1 MGVLQSVYDEAI
13 SIRCLHLLMNKDII
27 VAKLDITSNHT
38 NKEYNQKLPY
48 GYEDIISW
56 LKKRRKFLCTRDAK
70 EFFKS
75 IGIVTD
81 EDFIEVTHCISLSDS
96 FWIKRIDSELKW
108 KDVSPWCNDYSRII
122 SSYALDGIII
132 DSDKNYFSPVIGTS
146 GSFPHTWKYNNGSI
160 TFVKAGSKY
169 TLGGINSGREPFSE
183 YYASV
188 IARSLGLDCVTYS
201 IRNHTRADG
210 RLDVVTECPIYTSES
225 IGSISACDLGL
236 NSYEDIINFAK
247 CKIPN
252 CYLKVINMLFLDCL
266 LLNTDRHYGNIEFLI
281 DNSTLEIIDIAPIF
295 DNNYSLLPRFIE
307 EMEEFNRED
316 YRARDGRRFED
327 LYKMIS
333 KYKDFKP
340 LLLRAK
346 EITLKHPKSVS
357 LSDSRLKF
365 LNNLLQKQI
374 DYLLRL

>member
-169 TLGGINSGREPFSE
+169 TLGGINSGRP
-183 YYASV
+183 
-188 IARSLGLDCVTYS
+188 
-201 IRNHTRADG
+201 
-210 RLDVVTECPIYTSES
+210 
-225 IGSISACDLGL
+225 
-236 NSYEDIINFAK
+236 
-247 CKIPN
+247 
-252 CYLKVINMLFLDCL
+252 
-266 LLNTDRHYGNIEFLI
+266 
-281 DNSTLEIIDIAPIF
+281 
-295 DNNYSLLPRFIE
+295 
-307 EMEEFNRED
+307 
-316 YRARDGRRFED
+316 
-327 LYKMIS
+327 
-333 KYKDFKP
+333 
-340 LLLRAK
+340 
-346 EITLKHPKSVS
+346 
-357 LSDSRLKF
+357 
-365 LNNLLQKQI
+365 
-374 DYLLRL
+374 